1 MSAVV
6 EIERSEPAPK
16 GPTRVRPATRVR
28 HARPGVVCLWLLPV
42 AVGVFLYLPIANVGV
57 FAFNSTKSL
66 FVFRSGSLHWF
77 NALLHNT
84 SVVSSI
90 KYSLEIAVVT
100 VAIAVP
106 LGTALGMGLAR
117 SGRRLAAGGL
127 GLILLCIITP
137 EIALAF
143 SLFLLFTDVH
153 MTLSFWTIVAGH
165 ITFSIPFVT
174 VMARAR
180 MAGLSREI
188 EEAAFDLG
196 AGQWTM
202 LRTVILPQLLP
213 AIVGSAMLVF
223 VFSFDDLTT
232 SLFLSGVTVSPLPVT
247 IYSMIRVGIS
257 PEINAFGVLIMS
269 VSVVLGLGSFAVATL
284 RRDRS
289 NVAVDRK
296 GR

>member
-1 MSAVV
+1 MTDV
-6 EIERSEPAPK
+6 IELNRSD
-16 GPTRVRPATRVR
+16 PTSGGAAEDRPVRRARR
-28 HARPGVVCLWLLPV
+28 FRPGVGLLWLLPIAV
-42 AVGVFLYLPIANVGV
+42 AVFLYLPIVNVGV

-66 FVFRSGSLHWF
+66 FVFQGGSLRWF
-77 NALLHNT
+77 STLLHST

-90 KYSLEIAVVT
+90 KYSLVIALTT

-117 SGRRLAAGGL
+117 SGRRVAAGGI

-143 SLFLLFTDVH
+143 SLFLLFADLHVP
-153 MTLSFWTIVAGH
+153 LSFWTIVAGH
-165 ITFSIPFVT
+165 ITFSIPFVA

-188 EEAAFDLG
+188 EEASFDLG

-202 LRTVILPQLLP
+202 LRTVILPQLVP

-247 IYSMIRVGIS
+247 IYSMIRIGIT
-257 PEINAFGVLIMS
+257 PEINAFGVLIMGGS
-269 VSVVLGLGSFAVATL
+269 VLLGVGSFAITTV
-284 RRDRS
+284 RRRS
-289 NVAVDRK
+289 TRVGK
-296 GR
+296 